1 MFLIPSNTRLRK
13 KRPLFRVIAGAVA
26 ICVCMVSSPVS
37 ASAFTNRRDYSVAI
51 SSTASKYSSGDKIY
65 TIGIPDYK
73 TTVTENDCNYFR
85 VTTETG
91 DWYIAIGENTAAA
104 LKKAV
109 SKDKSIYY
117 GTYAGKLESEK
128 APILDIRDGAI
139 YTYDNKKLT
148 KATDA
153 FAEENKTLKQKKQE
167 SQSTAKKADP
177 DVYITSGGTKYH
189 KSRTCSN
196 MRAPKKV
203 KKSYAT
209 QNGYTACQKCY

>member
-73 TTVTENDCNYFR
+73 TTVTENGCNYFR

-153 FAEENKTLKQKKQE
+153 IAEENKTLKQN
-167 SQSTAKKADP
+167 KAGIA
-177 DVYITSGGTKYH
+177 VYREKGG
-189 KSRTCSN
+189 
-196 MRAPKKV
+196 P
-203 KKSYAT
+203 
-209 QNGYTACQKCY
+209 